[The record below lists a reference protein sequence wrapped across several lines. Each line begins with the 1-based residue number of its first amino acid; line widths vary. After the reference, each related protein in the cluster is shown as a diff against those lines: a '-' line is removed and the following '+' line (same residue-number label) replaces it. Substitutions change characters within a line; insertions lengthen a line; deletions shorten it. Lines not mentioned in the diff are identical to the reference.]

1 MQSFTKL
8 VLVVFLVGVSS
19 LGGVWGGGAV
29 SSEATAKDCRVDADG
44 TTTCQQQPQHQQQ
57 AQETKDDEENA
68 RTTTTTTTTTTTPQ
82 RYEYLKYC
90 HDVLSD
96 CDVRLQ
102 QLASKEVEIEGGGGG
117 GEKSVDDT
125 DDIRPACIDNFDW
138 TSRQCAKTCRFC
150 STRDPNPRTVVSHK
164 TVTVDRIFANQ
175 PQILQGDA
183 SIDAWLHVRQM
194 EDYMYNTVY
203 NHNSAVQK
211 KKKKK
216 KNNNNNNNTSVV
228 NDSSESNSD
237 DDPYQDV
244 RVECQLRHARCT
256 EWAVQ
261 GECTANPGYMTT
273 ACAPACLSCR
283 NLQRHVRCPLDTSSG
298 PTALAK
304 PGDLYR
310 MFQRILTDP
319 QFDVYQPMALSHP
332 TNATVDDAP
341 WVIVLEN
348 VLSSAEC
355 ETMIQLAHQQG
366 FKRSGEAG
374 PTTRFDGSH
383 ETVRSTRR
391 TSSTTWCRSTACHP
405 HAVTQ
410 AIHQRIETLL
420 GIPQIHYEYL
430 QLLKYEVGEKYV
442 QHHDYLDHHL
452 QRNAGVRML
461 TVYMYL
467 NDVPA
472 GGSTYFADLGL
483 SVQPKAGRVVIWPSV
498 LDRDTSQKDNR
509 TEHEAM
515 PVEEG
520 VKYGCNAWIHQR
532 DFKTP
537 FKKGCTN

>member
-211 KKKKK
+211 NK
-216 KNNNNNNNTSVV
+216 NNNTSVV

-304 PGDLYR
+304 PGDLYH